1 MLRFSTILQS
11 LRNSTLLQMQEVY
24 IRAKNEKLHKS
35 QRMWYINSL
44 KNEVD
49 EAI

>member
-1 MLRFSTILQS
+1 MRDK
-11 LRNSTLLQMQEVY
+11 
-24 IRAKNEKLHKS
+24 RAKNEKLHKS

-49 EAI
+49 ETILFIVSGIFVISGTVS

>member
-1 MLRFSTILQS
+1 MNTAADVRDK
-11 LRNSTLLQMQEVY
+11 
-24 IRAKNEKLHKS
+24 RAKNEKLHVTMY
-35 QRMWYINSL
+35 MWYVNSL

>member
-1 MLRFSTILQS
+1 VRDK
-11 LRNSTLLQMQEVY
+11 
-24 IRAKNEKLHKS
+24 RAKNEKLQNS
-35 QRMWYINSL
+35 QYMWKINSL